1 MADRKGTN
9 IWVLLAIKEL
19 INYSFQIHYLC
30 LSHKE
35 MINRRNECEPPWQLG
50 NDVRREGMREGY
62 AKPWLAVIRGELFGS
77 VQI

>member
-1 MADRKGTN
+1 
-9 IWVLLAIKEL
+9 
-19 INYSFQIHYLC
+19 
-30 LSHKE
+30 
-35 MINRRNECEPPWQLG
+35 MINRRNECERAWQLG